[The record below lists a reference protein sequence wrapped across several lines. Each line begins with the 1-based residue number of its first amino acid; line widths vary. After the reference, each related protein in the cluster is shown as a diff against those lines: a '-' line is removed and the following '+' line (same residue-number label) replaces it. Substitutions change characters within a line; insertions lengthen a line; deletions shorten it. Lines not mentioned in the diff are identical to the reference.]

1 MAQVEGGGN
10 LSRSWEARFGVSFAC
25 MVSKIWKWTLAS
37 YPSRWL
43 RLVHMLSLVVVTEH
57 QIGRHAPT
65 RHWTLVIRML
75 LFTFLSGLMDV
86 PPKIYETVDDYEV
99 FSHFSYFYPSQV
111 TDSRYA
117 SPDQDQWSG
126 HLQSEGL
133 FLYTTILTFL
143 SRFGNDR
150 RWSFSSIFL
159 RVVDLLY
166 LFYPIMSL
174 CFVKYEHASTLTMY
188 SHFFAFGL

>member
-1 MAQVEGGGN
+1 MEVN
-10 LSRSWEARFGVSFAC
+10 PCILSGSV
-25 MVSKIWKWTLAS
+25 TLAIGVYAVFGS
-37 YPSRWL
+37 IYPTLNWWL
-43 RLVHMLSLVVVTEH
+43 HPDSNRN
-57 QIGRHAPT
+57 
-65 RHWTLVIRML
+65 LVIRML
-75 LFTFLSGLMDV
+75 FIYYLFFISMYGCSAQNLRGCWWIWSVCLLLC
-86 PPKIYETVDDYEV
+86 
-99 FSHFSYFYPSQV
+99 YFYLSQV

-133 FLYTTILTFL
+133 FLYTTILIFL
-143 SRFGNDR
+143 TRFGNDR